1 MCSLPLPIHFSIYL
15 RESVESE
22 EIGVEKLEKYR
33 EVMRYVEQGFNN
45 SAIGRKCN
53 LSRNTV
59 AEYKKMDVDEFHGWC
74 LSQQNRQKK
83 LDGYK
88 DVILN
93 WLRKHPDLSAAQIYD
108 WLQEK
113 EGVSDVA
120 ENTVRNFVKELRDI
134 YHIPK
139 RTEERATGS
148 VEELPPGQQMQVDF
162 GQSRVIDSH
171 GNVHRLY
178 FVGFVLAN
186 SRYKYV
192 EFLDRPFTTSDL
204 IRMHENAFH
213 YFGGMT
219 EEIVYDQDRIILVS
233 ENSGDL
239 VMTAE
244 FTKYQQTRKFRVFMC
259 RSSDPQT
266 KGKIEQVVKY
276 VKQNFMKHRIYN
288 NLSDW
293 QESCL
298 RWLKRTG
305 NYKVHHNTKKRP
317 FEMHALEKQH
327 LQKVSGTYIFEKVFM
342 SSISRKI
349 QKDNVIRYSGSR
361 YSVPLGTFR
370 KGSSNIAHIQV
381 DKEKLYIRLQ
391 QNGEVI
397 ATHLLASERGA
408 NVIGENHRSRNM
420 NRRDQ
425 LVQEVRSMIEDT
437 SIVDWL
443 VETLESHYPRHMT
456 DQLKVV
462 QKVFLQYPLTAGP
475 AIYELKRLGLVSAN
489 DLRDIAI
496 SLEME
501 SSKSKPKNNGVL
513 NEKYKGLVA
522 PERNDDIYVK
532 VLKGGLAR

>member
-1 MCSLPLPIHFSIYL
+1 M
-15 RESVESE
+15 
-22 EIGVEKLEKYR
+22 EKLEKYR
-33 EVMRYVEQGFNN
+33 EVMRYVELGFNN

-59 AEYKKMDVDEFHGWC
+59 AEYKKMDIDEFHKWC

-83 LDGYK
+83 LDGYRE
-88 DVILN
+88 VILS
-93 WLRKHPDLSAAQIYD
+93 WLRKHPDMSAAQVYD

-113 EGVSDVA
+113 EEVSDVA
-120 ENTVRNFVKELRDI
+120 ENTVRNYVKELRDI

-139 RTEERATGS
+139 RVEERATGS
-148 VEELPPGQQMQVDF
+148 VEELPPGSQIQVDF
-162 GQSRVIDSH
+162 GQSRVIDSE

-178 FVGFVLAN
+178 FVGFVLAH
-186 SRYKYV
+186 SRFKYV
-192 EFLDRPFTTSDL
+192 EFLDRPFTTNDL
-204 IRMHENAFH
+204 IRMHENAFN

-266 KGKIEQVVKY
+266 KGKVEQVVKY
-276 VKQNFMKHRIYN
+276 VKQNFMKHRVFN
-288 NLSDW
+288 NLPDW
-293 QESCL
+293 QDACI

-342 SSISRKI
+342 SSITRKI
-349 QKDNVIRYSGSR
+349 QKDNVIRYEGSR

-370 KGSSNIAHIQV
+370 RDSSNIAHVQV
-381 DKEKLYIRLQ
+381 DKERLYIRLQ
-391 QNGEVI
+391 QNGEII
-397 ATHLLASERGA
+397 AKHLLSNERGA

-425 LVQEVRSMIEDT
+425 LVHEVRSMIEDAT
-437 SIVDWL
+437 IADWL
-443 VETLESHYPRHMT
+443 VETLEKHYPRHMT

-462 QKVFLQYPLTAGP
+462 QNVFLQYPSTAGQ
-475 AIYELKRLGLVSAN
+475 AIYELKRLRLFSAN
-489 DLRDIAI
+489 DLRDIAL
-496 SLEME
+496 SLEIE
-501 SSKSKPKNNGVL
+501 SSKNKPKHQGTV
-513 NEKYKGLVA
+513 NEKYKKLVA
-522 PERNDDIYVK
+522 PERTDDTYIK
-532 VLKGGLAR
+532 VLQGGLAR